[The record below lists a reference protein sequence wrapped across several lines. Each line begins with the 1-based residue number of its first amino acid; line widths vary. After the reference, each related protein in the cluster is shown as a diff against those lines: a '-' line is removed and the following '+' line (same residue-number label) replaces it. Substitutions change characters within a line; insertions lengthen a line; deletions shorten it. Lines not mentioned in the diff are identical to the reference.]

1 MRLQWAQRIQHHQHP
16 TTHRASRR
24 GCAQKVSPQEKSG
37 DLRKKWRLT
46 MRIAKLAPAQSR
58 NNTAVSFEHRCGR
71 INRLDCPISHSPL
84 AATRP
89 PRIPYADDPPITT
102 SREPRWLLSFKNNSH
117 SEMWG
122 KGVCDIWEK
131 WVVWVEKLAALLCTR
146 LLSGLL
152 SGARGC
158 ALGAGGGVCGRR
170 QRHES
175 RAHATA
181 SPSDRC
187 SHSRDEHRLEHRLL
201 CTRRRGSLC
210 APRRRRGCERVR
222 DDRRGCVQWRPFL
235 PTWPS
240 SAKQGSL
247 RAPAT
252 AGCAAWRARARA
264 ASCPPA

>member
-122 KGVCDIWEK
+122 KGVCDRWEK
-131 WVVWVEKLAALLCTR
+131 WVVWVEKLAALLHTR
-146 LLSGLL
+146 LL
-152 SGARGC
+152 SGARGS

-210 APRRRRGCERVR
+210 APRRRRGCERGR